1 MVVIGVEEDDELIS
15 IGPASIPPPQAGD
28 DHTPVVHPPGDVE
41 MVVVEE
47 DPNLSP
53 FGGRG
58 SILGIELDEAIDD
71 RCGTPRLFV
80 GDSVKYERAFNPS
93 CTGYWGRARMVGGL
107 GKSRGTLKG
116 DIAPGN
122 LRPK

>member
-1 MVVIGVEEDDELIS
+1 
-15 IGPASIPPPQAGD
+15 
-28 DHTPVVHPPGDVE
+28 

-47 DPNLSP
+47 DPDLSP
-53 FGGRG
+53 FRG
-58 SILGIELDEAIDD
+58 WGTILGIELDEAIDD
-71 RCGTPRLFV
+71 RCCTPCLFV
-80 GDSVKYERAFNPS
+80 GDTVNCERAFNPS